1 MQRLLEKELVIITG
15 RNENLPGKPL
25 IYTTSKSFMDY
36 FGINSADDLPKIK
49 EILAEQAVEATY
61 LNNGAAAPAEETAAE
76 EITTIE
82 ITEGAAFLAVTPD
95 GELIT
100 AAIDEEPEAAA
111 DGHLEAAADEQ
122 PSAAEENQE
131 EGQDQEG
138 EDDED
143 DEGKPDEEKE

>member
-1 MQRLLEKELVIITG
+1 
-15 RNENLPGKPL
+15 
-25 IYTTSKSFMDY
+25 MDY

-61 LNNGAAAPAEETAAE
+61 LNNGAAATAEETTAE